1 MPNNKANMEFF
12 GDIELVKKLESLQAN
27 VPQVIAEAMN
37 RSAKIPADEM
47 LSFIKKHKYSGVT
60 ESSFE
65 MTEPQIKKTAKG
77 TQVVMELGFK
87 VSKGG
92 IGAIFLNLGG
102 MHNPPYFFIKNA
114 VDNNVDKIAKAQND
128 AIRNAIKELS

>member
-12 GDIELVKKLESLQAN
+12 GDAELVKKLERLQAN
-27 VPQVIAEAMN
+27 VPQAVANAMR

-47 LSFIKKHKYSGVT
+47 LNFIRQHHYSGAT

-65 MTEPQIKKTAKG
+65 MTEPVIRKTGKG

-102 MHNPPYFFIKNA
+102 MHNKPYFFIRNA
-114 VDNNVDKIAKAQND
+114 VDNNIDAIAKAQND
-128 AIRNAIKELS
+128 ALKEAIKEFQ